1 MKNSSVHVICIEWF
15 FIECQTVIS
24 LYGFCIAGAASL
36 KARPAV
42 TYSRGEV
49 RGSPDVL
56 RKKFEDYC
64 IPKNNI
70 PLENNPFYTCV
81 ERVGENTHNDH
92 AI

>member
-1 MKNSSVHVICIEWF
+1 MIL
-15 FIECQTVIS
+15 
-24 LYGFCIAGAASL
+24 LYCCCIAGAAFL
-36 KARPAV
+36 RARPAV

-64 IPKNNI
+64 VPKNNI

-81 ERVGENTHNDH
+81 ERVGEKTHMMIMLNYLNGVT
-92 AI
+92 ALFEKAG